1 METNKPELRLKEKS
15 HFFTK
20 DNPINEEIY
29 LVLEEMDIETMGD
42 VRDYLNSINPN
53 LTVCPKCH
61 VDDFTHVESCEF
73 YKRWNSED
81 EN

>member
-42 VRDYLNSINPN
+42 VRDYLNTINPN

-73 YKRWNSED
+73 YKRWNSEG

>member
-20 DNPINEEIY
+20 DNPISEEIY

-73 YKRWNSED
+73 YKRWKDD
-81 EN
+81 E